1 MTGQDQGAKITNRLL
16 AGMGEDN
23 LRLLRP
29 FLHRQ
34 SIKARHYLQRRGQP
48 LEEAHFIESGV
59 VSLIVDPRNLGPLE
73 IGTVGQEG
81 LIGAYAALIP
91 GPSFHDCLVQVDG
104 TSMAITIADLGG
116 ALEASATL
124 REYLYRYLATRMI
137 QLGETTYANGR
148 AKVQQKLAR
157 WLLMY
162 QDRLCTA
169 ELPLTHES
177 MSLML
182 GVRRASV
189 TTALHGLEAEGW
201 LRTHRGTVI
210 VRDRAGLEQ
219 YCSPF
224 YGRAEAAYELIMGHA
239 SRPPACPRQEAPA
252 TLAETPASVEAH

>member
-1 MTGQDQGAKITNRLL
+1 MTGQAKRPKMVNKLL
-16 AGMGEDN
+16 AGMGEGD
-23 LRLLRP
+23 LRLLCP

-59 VSLIVDPRNLGPLE
+59 VSLIVDPRNSGPLE
-73 IGTVGQEG
+73 IGTVGKEG

-91 GPSFHDCLVQVDG
+91 GPSSHDCLVQVDG
-104 TSMAITIADLGG
+104 TSLTIAIADLSRS
-116 ALEASATL
+116 LEASATL

-137 QLGETTYANGR
+137 QLGETAYANGR
-148 AKVQQKLAR
+148 AKVPQKLAR

-182 GVRRASV
+182 GVRRASI

-224 YGRAEAAYELIMGHA
+224 YGQAEAAYELIMGHA
-239 SRPPACPRQEAPA
+239 PRPRNCEGEDAPA
-252 TLAETPASVEAH
+252 TPTETPASVEAH